1 MSTTRERYLQW
12 KIRSQLPQ
20 IPVEIWAKIFS
31 YLTVDDYLSIR
42 LVSRLFYGCVNQYT
56 SFWSLVVLNI
66 DQCPHYSIP
75 AVLLQNISSSNLD
88 LLTKSN
94 PYAHCQIYLKPQPL
108 QNSQKKRRKRLSL
121 LDEHLNKPKPYL
133 RSSSVH
139 FESLRS
145 FEPLQL
151 AYLLK
156 TRVRRLEFSYECL
169 STEPS
174 LHFLFKLERLK
185 YLKLVFLHNIVELD
199 SFTMMFIRTIQDIV
213 CALFRLTRYQVE
225 NLRRDLSEYH
235 LSIHCI

>member
-31 YLTVDDYLSIR
+31 YLTVQDYLSIR
-42 LVSRLFYGCVNQYT
+42 LVSRLFQACVNQHT
-56 SFWSLVVLNI
+56 SFWSLVILNI
-66 DQCPHYSIP
+66 DQCPYYSIP
-75 AVLLQNISSSNLD
+75 VHLLRNIASSNLD

-94 PYAHCQIYLKPQPL
+94 VYAHCQIYLKAQPL
-108 QNSQKKRRKRLSL
+108 QNSSNKRRKRRLMF
-121 LDEHLNKPKPYL
+121 DEHLDKSQPYL
-133 RSSSVH
+133 RCSAVH

-145 FEPLQL
+145 FESLQL

-169 STEPS
+169 SNEPS

-185 YLKLVFLHNIVELD
+185 YLKISFLHNILELD
-199 SFTMMFIRTIQDIV
+199 SFTMMLIQTIQDIV
-213 CALFRLTRYQVE
+213 SALFRLTR
-225 NLRRDLSEYH
+225 
-235 LSIHCI
+235 